1 MKPIFCL
8 FLLWA
13 ALSHA
18 HDHVDVG
25 LVPGN
30 PQRLYL
36 LGPGYQE
43 ALYVP
48 RGEPFSSYVPD
59 FPGGW
64 FACELTFATD
74 LAADPWIEIVSVT
87 GPAGGS
93 FSFWEVGAEE
103 PTWSRT
109 TGWIL
114 GQANAAAFPVIYF
127 GENHQHGRAFTL
139 DRPGTY
145 SVTFRAVDAGGV
157 LMPSEEKIIT
167 FQALPPP
174 RLSIRIENGQAV
186 VSFLSR
192 LNLLYDLQ
200 ISTDLESG
208 TWISVVPAFIDGDG
222 TVKETVLPLSHP
234 RAFFRLIE
242 FK

>member
-8 FLLWA
+8 ILLWA

-25 LVPGN
+25 LDPGN
-30 PQRLYL
+30 QQRLYL

-74 LAADPWIEIVSVT
+74 LAANPWIEIISVN
-87 GPAGGS
+87 GPTGGS
-93 FSFWEVGAEE
+93 FSFWEVGALG

-109 TGWIL
+109 TGWTL
-114 GQANAAAFPVIYF
+114 GQGSAATFPVIYL
-127 GENHQHGRAFTL
+127 GETHQHGRAFTL

-145 SVTFRAVDAGGV
+145 SVTFRAVDADGI
-157 LMPSEEKIIT
+157 LTPSEEKIVT

-174 RLSIRIENGQAV
+174 RLSIRIENGQV
-186 VSFLSR
+186 LVSFLSR

-200 ISTDLESG
+200 ISTDLASG
-208 TWISVVPAFIDGDG
+208 AWNSVVPEFIDGDG
-222 TVKETVLPLSHP
+222 TVIETALPLSHP